1 MKALL
6 LLLCLAAPGPAQE
19 NSLIGSSVKSDKW
32 NIKRGDQKV
41 EEFTGNVQYKKEGRR
56 LAADWALYNHDTQR
70 LDARGNLS
78 AEDRLEDG
86 TTASARGEKA
96 FFDRTSG
103 KGWLSGRRPEDPVS
117 LLVVHPD
124 SSEQG
129 RGGAQRI
136 AWDVKERL
144 VDLEGDAW
152 FKEERGEAH
161 AARARFLHTE
171 KKLEL
176 SGRRPTIRAVG
187 PGWTAAVQ
195 ADALS
200 ATAIDADRRRVT
212 GKGGAKGWLHFPS
225 NNPLGP

>member
-6 LLLCLAAPGPAQE
+6 LTLCAGLASAQDT
-19 NSLIGSSVKSDKW
+19 SLIGSSVRSDKW
-32 NIKRGDQKV
+32 NIKRGEQKI
-41 EEFTGNVQYKKEGRR
+41 EEFTGHVQYKKEGRR
-56 LAADWALYNHDTQR
+56 LAADWALYNHDTRR

-96 FFDRTSG
+96 FFDRGTG
-103 KGWLSGRRPEDPVS
+103 KGWLSGKRPEDQVS
-117 LLVVHPD
+117 LLIQHPD
-124 SSEQG
+124 GSEQG
-129 RGGAQRI
+129 RGGARRV

-152 FKEERGEAH
+152 FKEERGETH
-161 AARARFLHTE
+161 AARARFLHAH

-187 PGWTAAVQ
+187 PGWAAAVQ

-200 ATAIDADRRRVT
+200 ATAIDENRRRVT
-212 GKGGAKGWLHFPS
+212 GQGGAKGWLHFPS